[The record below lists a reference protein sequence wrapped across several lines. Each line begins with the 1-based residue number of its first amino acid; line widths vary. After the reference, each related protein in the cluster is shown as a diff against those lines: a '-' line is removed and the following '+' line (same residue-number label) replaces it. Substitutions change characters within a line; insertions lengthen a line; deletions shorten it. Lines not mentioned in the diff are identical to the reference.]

1 MSEEIQPKSNEIAVN
16 EKGKLVT
23 STHTE
28 LLRYCAALI
37 KGGGVPKRFETPEQ
51 VFSALMLVRELGLPD
66 SAIRQVAN
74 IHGTPTVFGDLPL
87 ALVQKSTELSTFKE
101 VWFDKDYNEI
111 KFSNK
116 NLNAEV
122 YGAVCFIARNN
133 GEVQEFAWTLDDAK
147 KAGMLPSSGSSPWAK
162 YTKLMLRYKARS
174 VALKSL
180 FADKIQGIGILEY
193 DFDLTEADV
202 KDVTPKEKSSAQQLT
217 EIFN

>member
-1 MSEEIQPKSNEIAVN
+1 MSEEIQPKLNEIAVN

-37 KGGGVPKRFETPEQ
+37 KGGGVPKRFETAEQ

-147 KAGMLPSSGSSPWAK
+147 KAGMLPASGLSPWAK